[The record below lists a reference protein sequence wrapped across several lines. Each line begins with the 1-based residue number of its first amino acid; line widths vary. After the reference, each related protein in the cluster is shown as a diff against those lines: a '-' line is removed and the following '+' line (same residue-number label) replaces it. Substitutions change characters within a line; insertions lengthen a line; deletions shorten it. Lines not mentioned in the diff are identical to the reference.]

1 MNAADVL
8 ILPSINEGYGAVINE
23 SLACGTP
30 VVGSNIGGIPEAL
43 GGEEYGFTFPVGD
56 IKKAAEAVVNV
67 LSQEWDRNKLREK
80 AQKLSWE
87 KTVNLEIKVYEEVL
101 SQKGELN
108 S

>member
-1 MNAADVL
+1 MNATDVL

-30 VVGSNIGGIPEAL
+30 VAGSNVGGIPEAL
-43 GGEEYGFTFPVGD
+43 GGEEYGLTFPVGN
-56 IKKAAEAVVNV
+56 IKKASEAIVNV

-80 AQKLSWE
+80 AKKLSWE

-101 SQKGELN
+101 SQKGEFD
-108 S
+108 